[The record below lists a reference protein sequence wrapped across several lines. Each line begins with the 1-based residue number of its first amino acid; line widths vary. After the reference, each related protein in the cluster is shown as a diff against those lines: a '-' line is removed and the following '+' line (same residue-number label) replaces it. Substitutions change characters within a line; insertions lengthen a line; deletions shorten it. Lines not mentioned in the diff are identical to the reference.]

1 MKSIRYAI
9 ERKIREEEEEEEEEG
24 ATTPI
29 DKLGS
34 RRSLSL
40 LIGLSIS
47 YASCIEI

>member
-9 ERKIREEEEEEEEEG
+9 ERKIREEEEEEEG